1 MSNELR
7 NFLALSYD
15 ELEQLNLK
23 AKEQRQKRV
32 AVHKIQEERIKY
44 LTDEK
49 RIKAVTVLFSD
60 LEGRLHMLD
69 YDKKFLVKS
78 WDNLTFDGSS
88 IRGFTAQRESDL
100 RLAMDWASFY
110 WAPADVFGSGKV
122 LVFGEVIDKDGSPY
136 SADIRGR
143 LKGFAGEMYKNEEY
157 TLNAANEIE
166 GFLFQGSDAERR
178 YNETGKFEY
187 VNTGGYYH
195 SLPGDPLRTFID
207 TTAEVQRAMGFQNEK
222 DHPEVAP
229 SQFEINYGY
238 GEVVQAADQ
247 IQLYKLI
254 CRQVATRMGLTAC
267 FLPKPV
273 VGVNGNGMH
282 TNVSISKG
290 GKNIYWDPKGEEKLS
305 KFGWAFVDRILTHGN
320 DICLLLNASVNAYRR
335 LDPHF
340 EAPNQLKASPVDRG
354 SMIRIPIGNERS
366 MRVEVRSVAPDANP
380 YLVMYSIFRTGIE
393 GETAKIKNLRQAER
407 YLPDNVYLAL
417 DNFRKADWTTKL
429 LGEDVKA
436 RYGALKQAAADRC
449 ARHSARLSKCRK
461 CSTTTRSTI
470 NSCGICFRQIPQ
482 GSGEWGGSPVT
493 KSTRFSL
500 VHSSHSRRRAHALNR
515 SGRLRHSWPLL
526 RPMPRRFL
534 PYWLRPSMLLRCAQ
548 RCNRRTSP
556 SPQQRARSTAASSHR
571 AFRSWSWRRSAFGSH
586 GPYPG

>member
-15 ELEQLNLK
+15 QLEEMNLK
-23 AKEQRQKRV
+23 AKEQRRNRV
-32 AVHKIQEERIKY
+32 SVDKIREERLKY

-49 RIKAVTVLFSD
+49 RIKAVTVLFST

-69 YDKKFLVKS
+69 YDKKFLIKS

-100 RLAMDWASFY
+100 RLGIDWAAFD
-110 WAPADVFGSGKV
+110 WPPADVFGSGKV
-122 LVFGEVIDKDGSPY
+122 LVFGEVIDKGGAPY
-136 SADIRGR
+136 TADIRGV
-143 LKGFAGEMYKNEEY
+143 LKTYADDLYKKKGY

-166 GFLFQGSDAERR
+166 GFLFKGSDAERR
-178 YNETGKFEY
+178 YHETAKFEY

-229 SQFEINYGY
+229 SQFEINYSY
-238 GEVVQAADQ
+238 GEVVAAADQ

-254 CRQVATRMGLTAC
+254 CRQVATKMGLTAC

-290 GKNIYWDPKGEEKLS
+290 GKNQFWEPKGEERLS
-305 KFGWAFVDRILTHGN
+305 DCAWQFVDRILTHGN

-340 EAPNQLKASPVDRG
+340 EAPNQIKASPVDRG
-354 SMIRIPIGNERS
+354 SMIRIPIGNEKTS
-366 MRVEVRSVAPDANP
+366 RVEVRSVSPDANP
-380 YLVMYSIFRTGIE
+380 YMVMYAVFRTGLQGDI
-393 GETAKIKNLRQAER
+393 AKIKNLRQAER
-407 YLPDNVYLAL
+407 YLPDNIYTALA
-417 DNFRKADWTTKL
+417 NFRKAEWTTTL
-429 LGEDVKA
+429 LGEDVKG
-436 RYGALKQAAADRC
+436 RYADLKQAAADRC
-449 ARHSARLSKCRK
+449 PRLLGTFVKAPEVQYHHDVY
-461 CSTTTRSTI
+461 
-470 NSCGICFRQIPQ
+470 NQ
-482 GSGEWGGSPVT
+482 
-493 KSTRFSL
+493 
-500 VHSSHSRRRAHALNR
+500 
-515 SGRLRHSWPLL
+515 
-526 RPMPRRFL
+526 FL
-534 PYWLRPSMLLRCAQ
+534 WNL
-548 RCNRRTSP
+548 
-556 SPQQRARSTAASSHR
+556 
-571 AFRSWSWRRSAFGSH
+571 F
-586 GPYPG
+586 